1 MSKEIQTYSEEYIYS
16 RPKSKI
22 EKFFDFLKSEK
33 INRFYYILPIV
44 LLILPAF
51 FIPLMLIVTPILK
64 HLYKD
69 IGTMPFS
76 IPQYTGVKF
85 DKFNKLP
92 NKGPNGEVY
101 YGGANGI
108 AYFGNTEGDNKQ
120 AWFGNSKLRQ
130 HVAFL
135 AATGSGK
142 TFTIA
147 SIACAN
153 ALLWGAGYLY
163 ADAKADLD
171 IVRMHESLCHRMN
184 RIDDVF
190 CLNYIQ
196 GSRSVWDPYRGDK
209 TTNTYNMLESGTAM
223 QTTETM
229 KSLMDGDKDIWAKR
243 ADSLLTAL
251 IAPAVYMRDKNMIT
265 LSVLTFM
272 DFLTIENAGALIG
285 NSLIPEE
292 VKKPLAGFIKTL
304 PGMSAQNYEEIIKG
318 NSVKSPQVYDQWGF
332 ASMQIILV
340 INMLAGDYG
349 RIFGVTVGE
358 VDLEA
363 IVLQDRILITLLPAL
378 EASSQSVASMGRIL
392 MAARKGVMGRTL
404 GERIEGSVKANLK
417 QRPTN
422 APYPYIQILDEVGMI
437 FSEGEGASAAQ
448 ARGLGYSLWY
458 SSQDLPAMKKLSE
471 TVAKEVMTVMG
482 NTIIKIAGKII
493 DDETFEEYSK
503 LFGEAHVWKR
513 EGTELLVSGSGM
525 AYSSDSRGSY
535 TEKKRLEKQKV
546 SELTEGEMYIGA
558 ENILKRVN
566 GPNLHPKSL
575 TELML
580 NDFIPMRPYSNDEIE
595 SIKRE
600 KIYLESEFDQIVT
613 KNKPLK
619 EVQSPA
625 YTQLPALGKIYS
637 TVNTFIKNG
646 SDAGTLS
653 FATFTRL
660 SLESVREHLNQSS
673 DFLTDLAEQAKL
685 VLEKNKSQNIA
696 SGQEEVITQNE
707 STDTQGIDLEFEINT
722 PQKEVNTNLQSDS
735 AQTNREISPLQAES
749 GKQVAKKSIADYF
762 SSVGLDKKSIVED
775 MSRINALAKR
785 ADELKSEVRSGELD
799 PTVADKLMN
808 EPVSVSQI
816 MNESSITDESVSK
829 IFAKTDHPGE
839 TRPTADKKLTVY
851 LLRSVY
857 QEIVKSK
864 FNK

>member
-76 IPQYTGVKF
+76 IPQHTGIKF
-85 DKFNKLP
+85 DRFNKLP

-108 AYFGNTEGDNKQ
+108 AYFGNTENDNKQ
-120 AWFGNSKLRQ
+120 VWFGNLKLRQ

-358 VDLEA
+358 IDLEA

-392 MAARKGVMGRTL
+392 MAARKGVMGRSL
-404 GERIEGSVKANLK
+404 GECIEGSVKANLK

-422 APYPYIQILDEVGMI
+422 APYPYTQVLDEVGMI
-437 FSEGEGASAAQ
+437 FSEGEGASVAQ
-448 ARGLGYSLWY
+448 ARGIGYSLWY
-458 SSQDLPAMKKLSE
+458 SSQDLPAMKKLSD

-696 SGQEEVITQNE
+696 NGQEEVITQSE
-707 STDTQGIDLEFEINT
+707 SNDTQGIDLEFEINT
-722 PQKEVNTNLQSDS
+722 PPKEVNTNIQSDL